1 MHTSSSG
8 LIRERP
14 AFPVGTLSGV
24 DVAVAPPGWW
34 ARNWKW
40 AVPAGVSVLVAGF
53 VGFCALIVML
63 VFGVMKHSEV
73 YQTAVSEAQAEPA
86 VIGALGVPIEEGLF
100 VTGNIQIS
108 GPSGS
113 ADLAIPV
120 SGPDGNATIYVVAE
134 KRAGAWQYSTLEV
147 AVHDTGET
155 IDLLDDW

>member
-1 MHTSSSG
+1 MHTHSFG
-8 LIRERP
+8 QIGQGP
-14 AFPVGTLSGV
+14 ALPVGALSGA
-24 DVAVAPPGWW
+24 DIAAVPPGWW

-40 AVPAGVSVLVAGF
+40 AAPACGFVLVAGF

-73 YQTAVSEAQAEPA
+73 YQTAVSEAQTEPA

-100 VTGNIQIS
+100 VTGNMQIS

-120 SGPDGNATIYVVAE
+120 SGPDGSATIYVVAE

>member
-1 MHTSSSG
+1 MHTHSLG
-8 LIRERP
+8 QIRQGT
-14 AFPVGTLSGV
+14 ALPVGTLSGA
-24 DVAVAPPGWW
+24 DVAAVRPGWW

-40 AVPAGVSVLVAGF
+40 AVPSGVFVLVAGF

-63 VFGVMKHSEV
+63 VFGVMKNSEV

-108 GPSGS
+108 GPTGS

-120 SGPDGNATIYVVAE
+120 SGPEGNATIYVVAE
-134 KRAGAWQYSTLEV
+134 KWAGEWQYSTLQV
-147 AVHDTGET
+147 AVHGTGER
-155 IDLLDDW
+155 IDLLDSP